1 MGISESSS
9 SFFFLVLFFKK
20 NIKLFDYSFSLYSL
34 HPWYSFLENIY
45 MVICGYVHNETLKAI
60 ITLALSYVKYAIKSN
75 HVLPTIMHEHERE
88 KVKKMK

>member
-1 MGISESSS
+1 
-9 SFFFLVLFFKK
+9 
-20 NIKLFDYSFSLYSL
+20 
-34 HPWYSFLENIY
+34 